1 VSIRG
6 IKTLFHLCLC
16 FIGPGHSL
24 EGSRQAYRFLEILSS
39 VPANCLMRIPDI
51 SNWRLNMLA
60 VDLDQTL
67 PAKWFL
73 ESLEMLYRALS
84 S

>member
-1 VSIRG
+1 
-6 IKTLFHLCLC
+6 
-16 FIGPGHSL
+16 
-24 EGSRQAYRFLEILSS
+24 
-39 VPANCLMRIPDI
+39 MRIPDI

-73 ESLEMLYRALS
+73 ESLEMLYRALES
-84 S
+84 